1 MGGVTVLFVSVEMQ
15 AEVAFTNSKHVKKMQ
30 QMFRFSVL
38 GFCSL
43 RYVIYAKL
51 VVRSVIQIL
60 SCLPVQTGSSVG

>member
-1 MGGVTVLFVSVEMQ
+1 
-15 AEVAFTNSKHVKKMQ
+15 MQ
-30 QMFRFSVL
+30 QTFRCSVL
-38 GFCSL
+38 GLCSL